1 MNNIHKF
8 ELKDGKFFLDGIRI
22 RGIKAYSIT
31 AKGYDSLTELSLKMD
46 VRTLGDNGIPEFDS
60 SLDKIGKI

>member
-1 MNNIHKF
+1 MSNIHKF
-8 ELKDGKFFLDGIRI
+8 ELKDGKLFFDGMRIKGIREYHLST
-22 RGIKAYSIT
+22 KED
-31 AKGYDSLTELSLKMD
+31 DSLTELSLKMD